1 MTGSEAKAEGASG
14 RAPGGPVAGPA
25 PGRHGKSWPAL
36 AAAVRVVALAAAAAV
51 ALTGGDRSD
60 PAAVS
65 GAPPGWLLP
74 TWLPERTT
82 VWGVEAS
89 GGADE
94 AAGTEQDWSI
104 VQLFGDP
111 DDGRAIYVQA
121 SGGSRQGPPGGARP
135 VTVRGTSGWAAPR
148 ADTGEIVDT
157 VVWDERGATVTAL
170 YKGLTGAEAIAALDA
185 LTWRSD
191 PPAGG
196 FDPPGD
202 GTLPLRGENIE
213 PGRDTNTV
221 RLLVSEGV
229 PASAPGRGRPG
240 LSVHAAV
247 GDSLP
252 LGYLDHWFHEEEG
265 GDGPVRSF
273 DAATGELRVDWPDGR
288 ELYLSPLGGDPRAV
302 DEATLD
308 RMADGVARG
317 TAADLDDLRDRAAT
331 AAAGLPVLAAAATGA
346 GTLEVRG
353 EGGFAVLC
361 LRTPSGESADC
372 RGAAGLS
379 FAATGSWLVGGT
391 WYVGAASSAGTP
403 AIFGDRAASVTGDT
417 LPVESAVDGP
427 WNLVLATVPPGVD
440 DVSLSVDGDPGIL
453 TGLPRPG

>member
-1 MTGSEAKAEGASG
+1 MTGSEAKADQAAG
-14 RAPGGPVAGPA
+14 RAPVVPVVGTA
-25 PGRHGKSWPAL
+25 PGSQRKAWLAL
-36 AAAVRVVALAAAAAV
+36 AAAVRVLALAAAAAV
-51 ALTGGDRSD
+51 ALTGGDRPD

-65 GAPPGWLLP
+65 GAPAGWLLP
-74 TWLPERTT
+74 TWLPEGTT

-89 GGADE
+89 RVADG
-94 AAGTEQDWSI
+94 AAGTERDWSI

-111 DDGRAIYVQA
+111 GAGRAIYVQA
-121 SGGSRQGPPGGARP
+121 SGGSRAEPPEGARP

-148 ADTGEIVDT
+148 VDTEESVDT

-170 YKGLTGAEAIAALDA
+170 YKGLTAAEAIAALDA

-191 PPAGG
+191 GPHGG

-202 GTLPLRGENIE
+202 GTVPLRGENIE
-213 PGRDTNTV
+213 PGRATNTV
-221 RLLVSEGV
+221 RLLVSDGV
-229 PASAPGRGRPG
+229 PASTPGRGRLG

-247 GDSLP
+247 GDSMP

-273 DAATGELRVDWPDGR
+273 DAATGELRADWPDGR
-288 ELYLSPLGGDPRAV
+288 ELFLSPLGGDPRAV

-308 RMADGVARG
+308 RIADGVAPG
-317 TAADLDDLRDRAAT
+317 TGADLDALRGRAA
-331 AAAGLPVLAAAATGA
+331 AAVAGLPRLAAATTGA

-361 LRTPSGESADC
+361 LRTPYGGSADC

-379 FAATGSWLVGGT
+379 FAATGSWLAGGT
-391 WYVGAASSAGTP
+391 WYVGVASTVGTP
-403 AIFGDRAASVTGDT
+403 AIFGDRGASVTDDA
-417 LPVESAVDGP
+417 LPVESAIDGP

-440 DVSLSVDGDPGIL
+440 GVWLSVDGDLRVL